1 MRPSGKNV
9 WRNTLRN
16 TRIHETERTL
26 EEVHSSATQLYV
38 QEQWETSAKHRW
50 QTLKSLAH
58 AELLIMYSGSPKDAL
73 ETQARGR
80 DVIQEKA
87 IVYWELARSLV
98 RTLTMGMKRC
108 KWREYR
114 SGGAWWRTGCGLRV
128 YKVEKSRFL
137 SEAVTF
143 MIALR
148 FGTYDHAGCVLVKY
162 TQLSDCVAEVQITLC
177 FQSRAPTE
185 GTCWVGDR

>member
-1 MRPSGKNV
+1 M
-9 WRNTLRN
+9 
-16 TRIHETERTL
+16 
-26 EEVHSSATQLYV
+26 
-38 QEQWETSAKHRW
+38 
-50 QTLKSLAH
+50 
-58 AELLIMYSGSPKDAL
+58 
-73 ETQARGR
+73 
-80 DVIQEKA
+80 
-87 IVYWELARSLV
+87 
-98 RTLTMGMKRC
+98 
-108 KWREYR
+108 
-114 SGGAWWRTGCGLRV
+114 
-128 YKVEKSRFL
+128 EKSRFL